1 MKDSLRD
8 YFDAQVDWVLDHC
21 PPQVHELLEEVAM
34 YVEDHPPRRLMQEMG
49 VRRRRDLCGLHTGIP
64 LTERSVLI
72 SGVPTNAIYLYRE
85 GILWLATDQ
94 RGRID
99 QEELRRQIRITLL
112 HELGHYHGLDEDELE
127 ALGYG

>member
-1 MKDSLRD
+1 MKESLRQ
-8 YFDAQVDWVLDHC
+8 YFDQQIDWVLAQS
-21 PPQVHELLEEVAM
+21 PPRVHELLSEVTM
-34 YVEDHPPRRLMQEMG
+34 YVEDHPSTRLMQQMG
-49 VRRRRDLCGLHTGIP
+49 VRRRQDLCGLHTGVP

-72 SGVPTNAIYLYRE
+72 SGVLSNAIYLYRE
-85 GILWLATDQ
+85 GILWMATDR

-112 HELGHYHGLDEDELE
+112 HELGHYHGLDEDDLE